1 MQKPPEHQS
10 PRWELPTLAAVL
22 YVVTRSFVVCLGV
35 LFALAPT
42 DSRADELTTARQQDL
57 VEISHQV
64 DVSIDEGIATYRV
77 RRTFSNHGERAE
89 EVRLFLDLPGGAAAT
104 GLRIRARKRWYSGDL
119 LEAEEA
125 ATRYEELTSMGAW
138 QPKDPALL
146 QWEWA
151 DRLALRV
158 FPVLA
163 GATSTV
169 EYTLTAPVQ
178 YRDGK
183 YLLSYPHASDDG
195 DPTTAQLAQPVV
207 AVDPG
212 HGDWR
217 SGVWVDG
224 RRVAPGTPLVLRPKP
239 EAPWVGDGERP
250 AGHSAVFSQVT
261 SKQEGEARWA
271 RVHVEIDHTYRS
283 DLQLALVDPL
293 GQHHHIETPSGSDN
307 DIRGTFVLEVPRQP
321 AGGAWHL
328 LVSDTAGLDVG
339 NLESWEVAL
348 SDAETPAEDWK
359 VGRGGPGAWLPGDVP
374 LHIPD
379 APAHDGDGGVALIE
393 VTAPSIRTVASRL
406 GRVVAS
412 DTIEFSRL
420 ALEVAPEL
428 RKLPKRAS
436 VVFVVDGSRSRDALD
451 SDLATIAAY
460 LSHVPDAT
468 AEVVVYRR
476 TATPLFGEFV
486 SAGAVPERLA
496 TAQSSGALELG
507 NGSALEAGL
516 RLAAKTLKARRDEAA
531 GPGRIVVLTDRRL
544 RSRFNNPMAFR
555 ALRGAPHGTVAHVV
569 TPLPGGVA
577 GVSRHD
583 SWPLAAIAERTGG
596 VAFEVRGTAEPLK
609 ALAAPVLALVRPVSI
624 DGVTMSAAGI
634 DPDALPEAPARL
646 LEGQAFA
653 YMQQVADAPARVVFR
668 GRIWSKPWTHTV
680 KTSAAYDRATA
691 AFVFSEDEYSELSN
705 AEQLKVARLGR
716 VVSPVTSYLAIEP
729 GVRPSTEGFG
739 RGAGAGFGGR
749 GHRMP
754 RIRAGRA
761 AVSPPPLP
769 SIASLMTDGIKRCT
783 DQHGPAAGWSIEL
796 DVETTGVEIVD
807 VIARGT
813 ASALRSCLVEEAW
826 GLELPAEFSR
836 DVRELRHVVLG

>member
-1 MQKPPEHQS
+1 MTRS
-10 PRWELPTLAAVL
+10 SLVCLAVL
-22 YVVTRSFVVCLGV
+22 L
-35 LFALAPT
+35 ALAPN

-57 VEISHQV
+57 TEISHQV
-64 DVSIDEGIATYRV
+64 DVSIEDGIATYRV
-77 RRTFSNHGERAE
+77 RRTFSNHGDRAE

-104 GLRIRARKRWYSGDL
+104 GLRIRARTRWYSGDL
-119 LEAEEA
+119 LEAEDA
-125 ATRYEELTSMGAW
+125 ATRYEELTSMGVW

-183 YLLSYPHASDDG
+183 YLLSYPHAGDDG
-195 DPTTAQLAQPVV
+195 DPTTQSLAQPVV

-217 SGVWVDG
+217 AGVWVDG
-224 RRVAPGTPLVLRPKP
+224 RRVAPQTPLVLQPKP

-250 AGHSAVFSQVT
+250 AGHSASFSQVA

-293 GQHHHIETPSGSDN
+293 GKHHSIETPSGSDN
-307 DIRGTFVLEVPRQP
+307 DIRGTFVIRVPQQP
-321 AGGAWHL
+321 AQGSWHL

-348 SDAETPAEDWK
+348 TDAETPAEDWK
-359 VGRGGPGAWLPGDVP
+359 VGRGGTNAWLAGDVP

-379 APAHDGDGGVALIE
+379 APQHEGDGGVALIE
-393 VTAPSIRTVASRL
+393 VAAPPIRTVASRL

-412 DTIEFSRL
+412 EEIEFSRL

-436 VVFVVDGSRSRDALD
+436 VVFVLDGSRSRDGLQP
-451 SDLATIAAY
+451 DLATIAAY

-468 AEVVVYRR
+468 VEVVMFRR
-476 TATPLFGEFV
+476 TATRVFGKFI
-486 SAGAVPERLA
+486 SASTVEEKLA
-496 TAQSSGALELG
+496 TAQESGALNLG
-507 NGSALEAGL
+507 NGSALDAGL
-516 RLAAKTLKARRDEAA
+516 RLASRTLKERSHAGA

-544 RSRFNNPMAFR
+544 RSRFKNPMAFR
-555 ALRGAPHGTVAHVV
+555 ALGPAPHGTVAHIV
-569 TPLPGGVA
+569 TPLPSGVA

-583 SWPLAAIAERTGG
+583 GWPLARVAERTGG
-596 VAFEVRGTAEPLK
+596 VAFEVHGTDETLK

-624 DGVTMSAAGI
+624 DGVTMSAPGI
-634 DPDALPEAPARL
+634 ESDALPEPPGRL
-646 LEGQAFA
+646 LEGHAFG
-653 YMQQVADAPARVVFR
+653 YMQQVTDAPRRVVFR

-680 KTSAAYDRATA
+680 RTSATYDRATA
-691 AFVFSEDEYSELSN
+691 AFVFSEDEYGGLSG
-705 AEQLKVARLGR
+705 AEQLKVARFGR

-729 GVRPSTEGFG
+729 GVRPSTEGLE
-739 RGAGAGFGGR
+739 RGSGAGFGGR
-749 GHRMP
+749 AHRVA

-761 AVSPPPLP
+761 GVALPPLP
-769 SIASLMTDGIKRCT
+769 TIASLMTAGMKRCT
-783 DQHGPAAGWSIEL
+783 DQHRPAAGWSIEL

-807 VIARGT
+807 VIAGGE
-813 ASALRSCLVEEAW
+813 ASALRSCLVEVTW
-826 GLELPAEFSR
+826 KIELPDEFSR
-836 DVRELRHVVLG
+836 DDREFRHVVLD